1 MADLI
6 IRNGYVVT
14 MNPERQIYSD
24 GAIVIDGTRI
34 SAVGKTAE
42 IMANHAAPQI
52 MDARGMLV
60 IPGLIDG
67 HNHPSAFLLGGM
79 SDDTDI
85 LTGLYKNLYPY
96 EEVLDEEETYVCGLG
111 NYLEMIK
118 NGTTCFNDPGGYNV
132 DQLAQAAVDIGIRG
146 IMNRSTRDVAPAG
159 KPLPPKF
166 FETLD
171 VNLREGERI
180 VQKWNGAADDRIR
193 AWFGLRYIYNISDEL
208 AVGIRDLAAKYKV
221 GIHAHVAA
229 VKGEN
234 EAVVG
239 IYGKRSL
246 ERYYDLGLF
255 GPNLYCVHMGYP
267 NEREVGWLMQHDV
280 KVAHCPS
287 AAMRGAWG
295 VIANKMMPYMADK
308 GVCIS
313 IGSDTNGAAGSLDM
327 FRVLYVGATVH
338 RDMYDDPALWG
349 AYKVFEMATIDGARA
364 CLWDRDIGSL
374 EPGKK
379 ADIVLVDRSAIEW
392 QHPGRD
398 PVRSLVY
405 SANGGSVDTVIIDGR
420 TVMRKREVLTV
431 DEEKVKRDVAR
442 AGRSWLEKAGRRV
455 HTPWPVA

>member
-1 MADLI
+1 MADLVI
-6 IRNGYVVT
+6 KNGYVVT
-14 MNPERQIYSD
+14 MNPERRIHSD
-24 GAIVIDGTRI
+24 GAIAIEGNRI
-34 SAVGKTAE
+34 VAVGASAE
-42 IMANHAAPQI
+42 VLAAHPARETI
-52 MDARGMLV
+52 DARGMLV

-85 LTGLYKNLYPY
+85 LTGLYQNLYPY
-96 EEVLDEEETYVCGLG
+96 EEVLSEEETYVCGLG

-146 IMNRSTRDVAPAG
+146 IMNRSTRDVAPPG

-166 FETLD
+166 FESID
-171 VNLREGERI
+171 VNLREGENVVKR
-180 VQKWNGAADDRIR
+180 WHGAAGDRIR
-193 AWFGLRYIYNISDEL
+193 AWFGLRYVYNISDDL
-208 AVGIRDLAAKYKV
+208 AIGIRDLARQHGV
-221 GIHAHVAA
+221 GVHVHVAA

-234 EAVVG
+234 EAIEA

-246 ERYYDLGLF
+246 QRYYDLGLF

-267 NEREVGWLMQHDV
+267 NEREVGWLVEHDV

-295 VIANKMMPYMADK
+295 VIANRMMPYMAGR

-338 RDMYDDPALWG
+338 RDMYDDPTLWG

-364 CLWDRDIGSL
+364 CLWDADIGSL
-374 EPGKK
+374 EAGKK
-379 ADIVLVDRSAIEW
+379 ADVVLVDRSAIEW
-392 QHPGRD
+392 KHPGRD
-398 PVRSLVY
+398 PIRSLVY
-405 SANGGSVDTVIIDGR
+405 SGNGSHVDTVIIDGR
-420 TVMRKREVLTV
+420 MVMRKREVLTV
-431 DEEKVKRDVAR
+431 DEERIKRDVER
-442 AGRSWLEKAGRRV
+442 AGQSWLRKAGRRV
-455 HTPWPVA
+455 QTPWPVS